1 MSCYNCGKTGHIA
14 RDCPEVDKSCYRCGK
29 PGHIFRDCPEEGQ
42 PGQTGA
48 QGDSQRGPNR
58 NASEKRARFGSNRP
72 PEGLETVAFMHSLG
86 AWNK

>member
-1 MSCYNCGKTGHIA
+1 MTQLFPLGEMSCYNCGKTGHIA

-42 PGQTGA
+42 PGQAGA

-58 NASEKRARFGSNRP
+58 NASEVCIQISYSLRP
-72 PEGLETVAFMHSLG
+72 IRECYTD
-86 AWNK
+86 